1 MNVEIEMCTRGMKN
15 IKGSAQEGF
24 ILLVGQCGTMSSQL
38 LSKHVR
44 HRRIMNSSTS
54 KYANLSM
61 LSIALLLIT
70 GINMH
75 QYYRFMLDL
84 STLQCTA
91 NRVLIYYKGR
101 IMRRLQAVGDG
112 EAVKFHNIEQ

>member
-1 MNVEIEMCTRGMKN
+1 MNVEIEICTRGMKN
-15 IKGSAQEGF
+15 IKGSAQGWF

-44 HRRIMNSSTS
+44 HRSIMNASNS
-54 KYANLSM
+54 KYANLSV

-70 GINMH
+70 GISMH
-75 QYYRFMLDL
+75 QYYHFRLDL

-91 NRVLIYYKGR
+91 NRVLKYYR
-101 IMRRLQAVGDG
+101 ARVMRCLQAVGDG
-112 EAVKFHNIEQ
+112 EGVKFHNIEQ